1 MSGTPT
7 TSKISIVAA
16 GEPTLFDSLARLV
29 PKDLQTAYYRVLA
42 HTRTLSPDDEMLRI
56 LEAMGTL
63 ALLTRHTPKDI
74 ADERERFQEMFELHQ
89 QFSEEA
95 QQKTLR
101 YVHELE
107 SRLSGLPSELEAG
120 LDPEQI
126 AKLLGESL
134 RQHFL
139 NSGIPDTVKGLQA
152 TSVAM
157 TTAQKELSTALRDL
171 SDSRGA
177 VAQIEAANNRL
188 TYSLDNRAKA
198 VDALLREVRSDLLRL
213 WIPLIAG
220 ATLLI
225 GLFGGMGI
233 QSWRDSVPTAATPTP
248 PLRNRFHC
256 LSRSR
261 TLQRLPAQSSN
272 AIARQRQSPAQSMSD
287 RTTFY
292 RSCEVFAPKTLF
304 PLVITAFSGYELTYH
319 KLTTHNVCQQKER
332 PSSQCPT

>member
-7 TSKISIVAA
+7 TSKMSIVAA

-42 HTRTLSPDDEMLRI
+42 HTRTLSPNDEMLRI

-74 ADERERFQEMFELHQ
+74 ADEQERFQEMFELNQ

-139 NSGIPDTVKGLQA
+139 NSGIPDTVQGLQA
-152 TSVAM
+152 TSIAM
-157 TTAQKELSTALRDL
+157 TTAQKELSTALRSL

-177 VAQIEAANNRL
+177 VAQIESANSRL
-188 TYSLDNRAKA
+188 TYSLESRARA
-198 VDALLREVRSDLLRL
+198 VDALLHEVKSDLLRI

-248 PLRNRFHC
+248 TVAEPVPLPEPQQD
-256 LSRSR
+256 SATPASPK
-261 TLQRLPAQSSN
+261 QRHHNQA
-272 AIARQRQSPAQSMSD
+272 
-287 RTTFY
+287 
-292 RSCEVFAPKTLF
+292 
-304 PLVITAFSGYELTYH
+304 
-319 KLTTHNVCQQKER
+319 KLGAEHE
-332 PSSQCPT
+332 

>member
-7 TSKISIVAA
+7 TSKISIIA

-101 YVHELE
+101 YVRELE
-107 SRLSGLPSELEAG
+107 ARLSGLPNELEAG

-152 TSVAM
+152 TSMAM
-157 TTAQKELSTALRDL
+157 TTAQKELSTALRSL

-177 VAQIEAANNRL
+177 VAQIESANNRL

-198 VDALLREVRSDLLRL
+198 VDALLREVRGDLLRL

-225 GLFGGMGI
+225 GLFGGLGI

-248 PLRNRFHC
+248 TIAEPVPLPDPQQD
-256 LSRSR
+256 SASPGSSKQ
-261 TLQRLPAQSSN
+261 QRHSQAKAKPGA
-272 AIARQRQSPAQSMSD
+272 
-287 RTTFY
+287 
-292 RSCEVFAPKTLF
+292 E
-304 PLVITAFSGYELTYH
+304 H
-319 KLTTHNVCQQKER
+319 ER
-332 PSSQCPT
+332 

>member
-7 TSKISIVAA
+7 TSKMSIVAP

-89 QFSEEA
+89 QFSKEA

-107 SRLSGLPSELEAG
+107 SRLSGLPHELEAG

-152 TSVAM
+152 TSMAM

-177 VAQIEAANNRL
+177 VAQIEVANNRL

-198 VDALLREVRSDLLRL
+198 VDAFLREVRSDLLRL

-225 GLFGGMGI
+225 GLFGGMAI
-233 QSWRDSVPTAATPTP
+233 QGWRDSVPTAPTPASTVAQPVPLPKPQQDAATPASP
-248 PLRNRFHC
+248 K
-256 LSRSR
+256 
-261 TLQRLPAQSSN
+261 QRRHSQAKAKPGA
-272 AIARQRQSPAQSMSD
+272 
-287 RTTFY
+287 
-292 RSCEVFAPKTLF
+292 E
-304 PLVITAFSGYELTYH
+304 H
-319 KLTTHNVCQQKER
+319 ER
-332 PSSQCPT
+332 